1 MSPSDLYT
9 LLSTARRKYTNL
21 LTNNLICM
29 RSDSQ
34 VLGEYGMAH
43 FSEWGNT
50 KGKDYCIFFNSQWAR
65 LPQDLSKAV
74 SSNLHFT
81 HTHTNKFRLKL
92 QCTVY
97 HHNAGTHSPFIVF
110 QARLQT
116 YDLTTSVLCSPSDVP
131 EGGFPNSIPMVMR
144 GNCTFYEKVRLAQM
158 NGAKGLLIVS
168 KDRLVRLYNT
178 INSTIKT
185 FSHVS
190 QISLSDMLYRL
201 LPQATSPSMRR

>member
-1 MSPSDLYT
+1 MAWHISANGGT
-9 LLSTARRKYTNL
+9 LKAKITAYSSTLSGL
-21 LTNNLICM
+21 
-29 RSDSQ
+29 
-34 VLGEYGMAH
+34 
-43 FSEWGNT
+43 
-50 KGKDYCIFFNSQWAR
+50 DYLRTSVKQLVAIYIS
-65 LPQDLSKAV
+65 
-74 SSNLHFT
+74 
-81 HTHTNKFRLKL
+81 HTHTQINSDWNCSVQFIITML
-92 QCTVY
+92 
-97 HHNAGTHSPFIVF
+97 APFNVF